1 MSGVTARHVPQMA
14 GAPVAGL
21 ADPGEC
27 LWQPAPATY
36 RSFGG
41 IRAWFV
47 NGMIAAFF
55 AAPLDAGARVG
66 YEICSNMSQTET
78 HHFQAEIQQLLD
90 IVIHSLYTDK
100 EIFVRELISNAADAC
115 EKLRFQHSSGTGIFQ
130 SEITPA
136 ISVTTDDK
144 AGTITIAD
152 TGCGMT
158 HGELVENLGT
168 IAHSGSKAFLKQL
181 AEDKKPDV
189 GLIGQ
194 FGVGFYSAF
203 MVAKR
208 VTVFSRSFAPE
219 ETGWQWTSAGGGGYE
234 LAPGADLPRGTKITL
249 ELKDD
254 AKDFSQAS
262 TVERIIQRYS
272 SFVPFPIEL
281 NSKRLNTVQAIWAR
295 NKNEIKEEEYNEF
308 YTFVG
313 HDHEKPLFR
322 LHFTADAP
330 LAIQAL
336 LFVPQRNFETLGMGR
351 LDSEVNLYCRKVLI
365 QAKAKGLFP
374 EWLRFL
380 KGVVDSE
387 DLPLNISRE
396 TMQDTSLMQKLNK
409 VLTGR
414 FLKFL
419 DEQSEKE
426 AAAYEKFYT
435 EYQRFL
441 KEGIVT
447 DFTHKEALGKLLRF
461 ESSTLDKGKL
471 TSLADYVKRMPSEQ
485 KEIYCLLT
493 PNRAAAEAS
502 PYFEV
507 FRERK
512 FEVLFLY
519 DAWDEFVM
527 EHLHTFDG
535 KPLKLAEKAELDLS
549 ETKTDGA
556 LSDDAAKSLAQWLK
570 QTLGEKIGDVRVSK
584 RLVDSPAVVVDADKF
599 MTASMRRMMKAMKQD
614 AEPDAPVKYDLEI
627 NPAHPLVTRLE
638 AIRQKDNE
646 LAGSVAEQIL
656 DNARVAAGLLEDP
669 RAMLTRLNKLL
680 EQVLTRAP
688 SS

>member
-1 MSGVTARHVPQMA
+1 MSKPEA
-14 GAPVAGL
+14 
-21 ADPGEC
+21 
-27 LWQPAPATY
+27 
-36 RSFGG
+36 
-41 IRAWFV
+41 
-47 NGMIAAFF
+47 
-55 AAPLDAGARVG
+55 
-66 YEICSNMSQTET
+66 

-115 EKLRFQHSSGTGIFQ
+115 EKLRFNQSSGRPVHQPDIAP
-130 SEITPA
+130 SIA
-136 ISVTTDDK
+136 VTTDDNT
-144 AGTITIAD
+144 GTITITD
-152 TGCGMT
+152 TGLGMT

-168 IAHSGSKAFLKQL
+168 IAHSGTKAFLKQL

-208 VTVFSRSFAPE
+208 VTVLSRSFTPE
-219 ETGWQWTSAGGGGYE
+219 ETGWQWTSEGGGGYE
-234 LAPGADLPRGTKITL
+234 LSPAADLPRGTKITL

-254 AKDFSQAS
+254 AKEFAQKAI
-262 TVERIIQRYS
+262 VERIIQRYS

-281 NSKRLNTVQAIWAR
+281 NTKRLNTVQAIWAR
-295 NKNEIKEEEYNEF
+295 SRNEITEEEYNEF

-322 LHFTADAP
+322 LHFSADAP

-336 LFVPQRNFETLGMGR
+336 LFVPQRNFESMGMGR
-351 LDSEVNLYCRKVLI
+351 MDSEVNLYCRKVLI

-374 EWLRFL
+374 DWLRFL

-426 AAAYEKFYT
+426 AEAYDKFYT

-441 KEGIVT
+441 KEGVVT
-447 DFTHKEALGKLLRF
+447 DFTHKEALGRLLRY
-461 ESSTLDKGKL
+461 ESSSLDAGTL
-471 TSLADYVKRMPSEQ
+471 TSLADYVKRMPAEQ
-485 KEIYCLLT
+485 KEIYCLLA
-493 PNRAAAEAS
+493 PNRAAAESS
-502 PYFEV
+502 PYYEV

-512 FEVLFLY
+512 WEVLFLY
-519 DAWDEFVM
+519 DPWDEFVM
-527 EHLHTFDG
+527 EHLREFDG
-535 KPLKLAEKAELDLS
+535 RPLKLAEKADLNLS
-549 ETKTDGA
+549 ETKKDGA
-556 LSDDAAKSLAQWLK
+556 LPEDAAKSLSQWLK
-570 QTLGEKIGDVRVSK
+570 ETLGDKVGEVRVSQ
-584 RLVDSPAVVVDADKF
+584 RLVESPAVVVDSDKF
-599 MTASMRRMMKAMKQD
+599 MTASMRRIMKAMKQD
-614 AEPDAPVKYDLEI
+614 PEAGAPMKHDLEI
-627 NPAHPLVTRLE
+627 NPAHPIMSRLE
-638 AIRQKDNE
+638 AMRGKDAS
-646 LAGSVAEQIL
+646 LAASVAEQIL

-669 RAMLTRLNKLL
+669 RTMLSRLNQLL
-680 EQVLTRAP
+680 EKVLTKE
-688 SS
+688 

>member
-1 MSGVTARHVPQMA
+1 
-14 GAPVAGL
+14 
-21 ADPGEC
+21 
-27 LWQPAPATY
+27 
-36 RSFGG
+36 
-41 IRAWFV
+41 
-47 NGMIAAFF
+47 
-55 AAPLDAGARVG
+55 
-66 YEICSNMSQTET
+66 MSQTET
-78 HHFQAEIQQLLD
+78 HHFQAEIQQLLN

-115 EKLRFQHSSGTGIFQ
+115 EKLRFNQSSGKPIQQPDVAPGI
-130 SEITPA
+130 A
-136 ISVTTDDK
+136 VTTDEK

-152 TGCGMT
+152 TGIGMT

-168 IAHSGSKAFLKQL
+168 IAHSGTKAFLKQI

-219 ETGWQWTSAGGGGYE
+219 ESGWQWTSEGMGGYE
-234 LAPGADLPRGTKITL
+234 LAPAADLPRGTKIIL

-254 AKDFSQAS
+254 AKEFAKEHSI
-262 TVERIIQRYS
+262 ERIIERYS

-281 NSKRLNTVQAIWAR
+281 NGRRLNTVQAIWAR

-308 YTFVG
+308 YTFIG
-313 HDHEKPLFR
+313 HDHDKPLFR
-322 LHFTADAP
+322 LHFSADAP

-351 LDSEVNLYCRKVLI
+351 IESEVNLYCRKVLI

-409 VLTGR
+409 VLTSR

-419 DEQSEKE
+419 EEQSEKE
-426 AAAYEKFYT
+426 AEAYEKFYT

-447 DFTHKEALGKLLRF
+447 DFTHKEALGKLLRY
-461 ESSTLDKGKL
+461 ESSTMDKGKL
-471 TSLADYVKRMPSEQ
+471 TSLADYVKRMPSDQ
-485 KEIYCLLT
+485 KEIYCLLAA
-493 PNRAAAEAS
+493 NRAAAEAS

-507 FRERK
+507 FKERK
-512 FEVLFLY
+512 WGVLFLY

-527 EHLHTFDG
+527 EHLHTFEG
-535 KPLKLAEKAELDLS
+535 KTLKLAEKADLNLS
-549 ETKTDGA
+549 AKKDGA
-556 LSDDAAKSLAQWLK
+556 LSEDDAKALAQWLK
-570 QTLGEKIGDVRVSK
+570 ETLGDKVGEVRVSQ
-584 RLVDSPAVVVDADKF
+584 RLVDSPAVVVDADKH
-599 MTASMRRMMKAMKQD
+599 MTSSMRRIMKAMKQ
-614 AEPDAPVKYDLEI
+614 EGGSGPDLPTAKHDFEI
-627 NPAHPLVTRLE
+627 NPAHPIMARLD
-638 AIRQKDNE
+638 AMRQKDAA

-669 RAMLTRLNKLL
+669 RAMLARMNSLL
-680 EQVLTRAP
+680 EKVLA
-688 SS
+688 

>member
-1 MSGVTARHVPQMA
+1 
-14 GAPVAGL
+14 
-21 ADPGEC
+21 
-27 LWQPAPATY
+27 
-36 RSFGG
+36 
-41 IRAWFV
+41 
-47 NGMIAAFF
+47 
-55 AAPLDAGARVG
+55 
-66 YEICSNMSQTET
+66 MSQKET

-100 EIFVRELISNAADAC
+100 EIFIRELISNAADAC
-115 EKLRFQHSSGTGIFQ
+115 EKLRFNQSSGKPIQ
-130 SEITPA
+130 QPEIAPTIA
-136 ISVTTDDK
+136 VTTDDQ
-144 AGTITIAD
+144 AGAITFTD
-152 TGCGMT
+152 TGLGMT

-168 IAHSGSKAFLKQL
+168 IAHSGTKAFLKQI
-181 AEDKKPDV
+181 AGDKKPDV

-203 MVAKR
+203 MVAKK
-208 VTVFSRSFAPE
+208 VTVWSRSFAPE
-219 ETGWQWTSAGGGGYE
+219 EPGWQWTSEGMGGYE
-234 LAPGADLPRGTKITL
+234 ISPAADLPRGTKITL

-254 AKDFSQAS
+254 AKDFAQAS

-281 NSKRLNTVQAIWAR
+281 NARRLNTVQAIWAR

-308 YTFVG
+308 YTFIG

-322 LHFTADAP
+322 LHFSADAP
-330 LAIQAL
+330 LAIQSL
-336 LFVPQRNFETLGMGR
+336 LFVPPRNFETLGMGR
-351 LDSEVNLYCRKVLI
+351 MDSEVNLYCRKILI
-365 QAKAKGLFP
+365 QARAKGLFP

-426 AAAYEKFYT
+426 AGAYEKFYT
-435 EYQRFL
+435 EYQRFI
-441 KEGIVT
+441 KEGVVT
-447 DFTHKEALGKLLRF
+447 DFTHKEALGKLLRY

-471 TSLADYVKRMPSEQ
+471 TSLTDYVKRMPSDQ
-485 KEIYCLLT
+485 KEIYCLLAA
-493 PNRAAAEAS
+493 NRAAAEAS

-512 FEVLFLY
+512 WEVLFLY

-535 KPLKLAEKAELDLS
+535 KTLRLAEKADLNL
-549 ETKTDGA
+549 TARQDGA
-556 LSDDAAKSLAQWLK
+556 LSEDAAKALAQWLK
-570 QTLGEKIGDVRVSK
+570 ETLGDKVGEVRVSN
-584 RLVDSPAVVVDADKF
+584 RLVESPGVVVDSDKF
-599 MTASMRRMMKAMKQD
+599 MTSSMRRIMKAMKQD
-614 AEPDAPVKYDLEI
+614 GPEGAAAKNDFEI
-627 NPAHPLVTRLE
+627 NPAHPIIARLD
-638 AIRQKDNE
+638 AMRQKDAA
-646 LAGSVAEQIL
+646 LAASVAEQLL

-669 RAMLTRLNKLL
+669 RAMLTRLNSLL
-680 EQVLTRAP
+680 EKVLTKD
-688 SS
+688 

>member
-1 MSGVTARHVPQMA
+1 
-14 GAPVAGL
+14 
-21 ADPGEC
+21 
-27 LWQPAPATY
+27 
-36 RSFGG
+36 
-41 IRAWFV
+41 
-47 NGMIAAFF
+47 
-55 AAPLDAGARVG
+55 
-66 YEICSNMSQTET
+66 MSQTES

-115 EKLRFQHSSGTGIFQ
+115 EKLRFNQSSGKAVQQ
-130 SEITPA
+130 SDVAPSIA
-136 ISVTTDDK
+136 VTTDDK
-144 AGTITIAD
+144 TGTITIAD
-152 TGCGMT
+152 TGIGMT

-168 IAHSGSKAFLKQL
+168 IAHSGTKAFLKQI
-181 AEDKKPDV
+181 AEQTKPDV
-189 GLIGQ
+189 ALIGQ

-208 VTVFSRSFAPE
+208 VTVLSRSFVPE
-219 ETGWQWTSAGGGGYE
+219 ESGWQWTSEGAGGYE
-234 LAPGADLPRGTKITL
+234 LVAAADLPRGTKITL

-254 AKDFSQAS
+254 AKEFAQESG
-262 TVERIIQRYS
+262 VERIIKRYS

-281 NSKRLNTVQAIWAR
+281 NGKRLNTVQAIWAR
-295 NKNEIKEEEYNEF
+295 SKSEIKEEEYNEF

-330 LAIQAL
+330 LAIQSL
-336 LFVPQRNFETLGMGR
+336 LFVPQRNFESMGMGR
-351 LDSEVNLYCRKVLI
+351 MDSEVNLYCRKVLI

-374 EWLRFL
+374 DWLRFL

-414 FLKFL
+414 FLRFL

-426 AAAYEKFYT
+426 ADAYEKFYA

-441 KEGIVT
+441 KEGVVT
-447 DFTHKEALGKLLRF
+447 DYNHKDALGKLLRY
-461 ESSTLDKGKL
+461 ETSALDKGKL
-471 TSLADYVKRMPSEQ
+471 TSLADYVKRMPFEQ
-485 KEIYCLLT
+485 KEVYCLLA

-507 FRERK
+507 FKERK

-519 DAWDEFVM
+519 DPWDEFVM
-527 EHLHTFDG
+527 EHLREFDG
-535 KPLKLAEKAELDLS
+535 KPLKPAEKAELDVS
-549 ETKTDGA
+549 EAKKEGA
-556 LSDDAAKSLAQWLK
+556 LSEDAAKSLAQWLK
-570 QTLGEKIGDVRVSK
+570 ETLGDKVGEVRVSK
-584 RLVDSPAVVVDADKF
+584 RPVESPAVVVDADKF
-599 MTASMRRMMKAMKQD
+599 MTSSMRRIMKSLKKEGEEA
-614 AEPDAPVKYDLEI
+614 APAKHDLEL
-627 NPAHPLVTRLE
+627 NPAHPIMTRLD
-638 AIRQKDNE
+638 AMRQKDAA
-646 LAGSVAEQIL
+646 LAASVAEQVL

-669 RAMLTRLNKLL
+669 RAMLTRLNQLL
-680 EQVLTRAP
+680 EKVLSNEPPVA
-688 SS
+688 

>member
-1 MSGVTARHVPQMA
+1 MSK
-14 GAPVAGL
+14 
-21 ADPGEC
+21 
-27 LWQPAPATY
+27 
-36 RSFGG
+36 
-41 IRAWFV
+41 
-47 NGMIAAFF
+47 
-55 AAPLDAGARVG
+55 
-66 YEICSNMSQTET
+66 TET
-78 HHFQAEIQQLLD
+78 HHFQAEIQQLLN

-115 EKLRFQHSSGTGIFQ
+115 EKLRFKQSSGSPILQ
-130 SEITPA
+130 SEVAPA

-144 AGTITIAD
+144 AGTITITD
-152 TGCGMT
+152 TGLGMT
-158 HGELVENLGT
+158 REELVENLGT
-168 IAHSGSKAFLKQL
+168 IAHSGTKAFLKQL
-181 AEDKKPDV
+181 ADDKKPDV

-203 MVAKR
+203 MVAKK
-208 VTVFSRSFAPE
+208 VTVLSRSFVPE
-219 ETGWQWTSAGGGGYE
+219 EQGWQWTSEGMGGYE
-234 LAPGADLPRGTKITL
+234 LAPAADLPRGTKITL

-254 AKDFSQAS
+254 AKDFAQAA

-281 NSKRLNTVQAIWAR
+281 NAKRLNTVQAIWAR

-330 LAIQAL
+330 LAIQSL

-351 LDSEVNLYCRKVLI
+351 IDSEVNLYCRKVLI

-374 EWLRFL
+374 DWLRFL

-396 TMQDTSLMQKLNK
+396 TMQDTTLMQKLNK
-409 VLTGR
+409 VLTSR

-426 AAAYEKFYT
+426 PDSYVKFYA

-441 KEGIVT
+441 KEGVVT

-461 ESSTLDKGKL
+461 ESSTLEKGKL
-471 TSLADYVKRMPSEQ
+471 TSLADYVKRMPSDQ

-493 PNRAAAEAS
+493 PNRGAAEAS

-519 DAWDEFVM
+519 DAWDEFVI
-527 EHLHTFDG
+527 EHLHTFEG
-535 KPLKLAEKAELDLS
+535 KPIKLAEKAELDLS
-549 ETKTDGA
+549 ETKKDGA
-556 LSDDAAKSLAQWLK
+556 LSDDAAKSLSEWIK
-570 QTLGEKIGDVRVSK
+570 QTLGDKVGEVRVSK

-614 AEPDAPVKYDLEI
+614 SMPEAPVTHDLEI
-627 NPAHPLVTRLE
+627 NPSHPLITRLE
-638 AIRQKDNE
+638 AIRQKDGA
-646 LAGSVAEQIL
+646 LATSVAEQVL

-669 RAMLTRLNKLL
+669 RAMLTRLNQLL
-680 EQVLTRAP
+680 ERVL
-688 SS
+688 SKES